1 MTRVPRRALMIAA
14 VSAALLT
21 GCSSAAEPDRSAA
34 DRQNGG
40 SSDSATAGKEAEG
53 DEAGLPKAAV
63 TVGTASSP
71 CRLPVTFRM
80 PESWRPEAVSIDPSL
95 GGPPQQ
101 GTVRLVC
108 EIDAKPAG
116 MVGFLRVWQG
126 KGHNPRQALDA
137 FLTEAHAEESRFRT
151 VTPGTAAEAA
161 AAGTATKAGKLDAV
175 EVTYVSAD
183 PDLAER
189 KKERALAVAAPRGT
203 VVVLDLGGMDTAE
216 HERMLPAFRL
226 ALETLRARP

>member
-1 MTRVPRRALMIAA
+1 MAGQGPQPPTGTGRLPHRGPRR
-14 VSAALLT
+14 
-21 GCSSAAEPDRSAA
+21 GEPVPHRD
-34 DRQNGG
+34 
-40 SSDSATAGKEAEG
+40 
-53 DEAGLPKAAV
+53 
-63 TVGTASSP
+63 
-71 CRLPVTFRM
+71 
-80 PESWRPEAVSIDPSL
+80 
-95 GGPPQQ
+95 
-101 GTVRLVC
+101 
-108 EIDAKPAG
+108 
-116 MVGFLRVWQG
+116 
-126 KGHNPRQALDA
+126 
-137 FLTEAHAEESRFRT
+137 
-151 VTPGTAAEAA
+151 PGTAAEAA